1 MLAMTNDLATTER
14 LVLLAPPRATRRSGE
29 IRRYRLA
36 RLRVAGERR
45 ADEPRFEHIKRAYD

>member
-1 MLAMTNDLATTER
+1 MTNALATTDR
-14 LVLLAPPRATRRSGE
+14 LVLLAPPRGTRRSGE